1 MADGEGNIRKLKCKK
16 CDNVGFECAYDGF
29 YYCTHCNALDDEIV
43 ETGVADEDFV
53 DTGAGTGTALYQA
66 SHARQVAESHP
77 ASHFVPLSQQS
88 SFWSPLFEEPN
99 TTTTT
104 ANYNDL
110 DSIIRRIKREEVSY
124 ADMVGPTE
132 PQDFGSSGP
141 VKADYEDYHFEV
153 RMKYVMGMQLMI
165 QLQCEALVDKFN
177 VCPLICGVAASIWFR
192 FLASTGVLTQGWADE
207 AIVQSESQE
216 LDSKDFQ
223 PRAKYRDEPHTLHGQ
238 RAIMIW
244 YKLLRQ
250 KIPLSSALAISFLAC
265 HVVREAILP
274 TDIVKW
280 SIEGKIPYFAAFV
293 EIEKWFGQTS
303 VACSLSP
310 SFMFRPSKSVPSQ
323 KLESFAASIAES
335 IGLHLPPVN
344 FYALASHYLKQLCL
358 PVGKILPHALK
369 IQEWS
374 MPPDLWL
381 STNECRFPTRVC
393 VMSILIVAIRILYNI
408 NGFGAWETSLSSRK
422 FFPSTSN
429 LGGKFDPECSAK
441 TRDDVEEISCSPSGG
456 VGDSNAK
463 SSKNQS
469 HFKESELDAEA
480 LLYDLEARYND
491 IRDSVTY
498 EYSKDLSAYLKYCKD
513 VVFAGL
519 EPPHDDPEE
528 AIMIEKFWKFYQNE
542 KKSELAEDSGMRCGN
557 ASNRKRSRDD
567 LSLDSHSKE
576 SEKKREKEFTTRLS
590 ADYESFSGD
599 GYPRQSLNGDN
610 SSKSSEEDPNSEAND
625 EASAETLIDSAIRR
639 LKLDMENNRFCYI
652 SPRVQIKRLDYL
664 QYVRKSDGGSLT
676 YAAHADYYILLRAC
690 ATIAQVDIRSMHMG
704 VLSFERRLAWL
715 EKRIDHCLH
724 LTPPS
729 VTCRFCRDPV
739 EQAAVCNVTE
749 HSADDHIGLSNLNI

>member
-1 MADGEGNIRKLKCKK
+1 
-16 CDNVGFECAYDGF
+16 
-29 YYCTHCNALDDEIV
+29 
-43 ETGVADEDFV
+43 
-53 DTGAGTGTALYQA
+53 
-66 SHARQVAESHP
+66 
-77 ASHFVPLSQQS
+77 
-88 SFWSPLFEEPN
+88 
-99 TTTTT
+99 
-104 ANYNDL
+104 
-110 DSIIRRIKREEVSY
+110 
-124 ADMVGPTE
+124 MVGPTE

-192 FLASTGVLTQGWADE
+192 FLASTGLLSQGWADE

-216 LDSKDFQ
+216 LAESKDFQ

-238 RAIMIW
+238 RAVMIW

-250 KIPLSSALAISFLAC
+250 KIPLSSSLAISFLAC

-293 EIEKWFGQTS
+293 EIEKRFGQTS

-344 FYALASHYLKQLCL
+344 FYALASRYLKQLCL
-358 PVGKILPHALK
+358 PVGKVLPRALK

-393 VMSILIVAIRILYNI
+393 VMSILIVSIRILYNI
-408 NGFGAWETSLSSRK
+408 NGFGAWEKSLSSRK
-422 FFPSTSN
+422 FFSSTSN
-429 LGGKFDPECSAK
+429 IGGKFDPECNSK
-441 TRDDVEEISCSPSGG
+441 MRDEVEEISCSPSS
-456 VGDSNAK
+456 VIGDSNAK
-463 SSKNQS
+463 SSKNSS

-491 IRDSVTY
+491 IHDSVTY
-498 EYSKDLSAYLKYCKD
+498 EHSKDLPTYLKYCKD

-542 KKSELAEDSGMRCGN
+542 KESEAAEDSGKRCGI
-557 ASNRKRSRDD
+557 ASKGKRSRDD
-567 LSLDSHSKE
+567 LSLGSHYKE
-576 SEKKREKEFTTRLS
+576 SEKIREKEFTTRLS
-590 ADYESFSGD
+590 ASADYESFSGD
-599 GYPRQSLNGDN
+599 DYPQQSLNGDN
-610 SSKSSEEDPNSEAND
+610 SSKSSEEYPNSEAID
-625 EASAETLIDSAIRR
+625 EASAETIIDSAVKR

-664 QYVRKSDGGSLT
+664 QYVRKSDEGALT

-690 ATIAQVDIRSMHMG
+690 ATIAQVDIRSMHMA

-729 VTCRFCRDPV
+729 VTCRFCSDPV
-739 EQAAVCNVTE
+739 ELAAGDPICNATE
-749 HSADDHIGLSNLNI
+749 DSADDHIGLSNLNT